1 MTEGRERVPVLRALL
16 SLALLVVSLPAAAA
30 EPSNCAAGAVVLWG
44 DGVHDDT
51 VALNAWL
58 RGEAAVWAGSHEQV
72 GAVIAGRAFL
82 LSQAVYA
89 PGGTRRR
96 LEQFRFLWPQRHET
110 VSGDVLATGTDPNA
124 PPSGANIRIVG
135 GDNGEGVA
143 FQAPDPEP
151 RKPADAAKCLTS

>member
-1 MTEGRERVPVLRALL
+1 MLHALL

-51 VALNAWL
+51 AALNAWL
-58 RGEAAVWAGSHEQV
+58 RGEPAVWAVTHEQV
-72 GAVIAGRAFL
+72 GAVIAGHAFL
-82 LSQAVYA
+82 LSQAVYVS
-89 PGGTRRR
+89 GGTGRTLR
-96 LEQFRFLWPQRHET
+96 QFRFFWPQRHEVVT
-110 VSGDVLATGTDPNA
+110 GDALATGVDANA

-143 FQAPDPEP
+143 FQAPDPAP
-151 RKPADAAKCLTS
+151 RKPEDAAKCLIS